1 MSRRIGVIGLGNPD
15 RGDDAV
21 GVLVVRSLVG
31 RMPSDVA
38 LVEDGDPLSVL
49 EEWEKFDAVIL
60 VDAVRSGSPAGT
72 VQVFDGRRLPS
83 TVRAGLVSTH
93 GLGVRD
99 VIGLGEALGTL
110 PEIVRVVGI
119 EAAEFEPGAA
129 LAPEVVRAVAEAVEV
144 VREQIVLIGHE

>member
-1 MSRRIGVIGLGNPD
+1 M
-15 RGDDAV
+15 